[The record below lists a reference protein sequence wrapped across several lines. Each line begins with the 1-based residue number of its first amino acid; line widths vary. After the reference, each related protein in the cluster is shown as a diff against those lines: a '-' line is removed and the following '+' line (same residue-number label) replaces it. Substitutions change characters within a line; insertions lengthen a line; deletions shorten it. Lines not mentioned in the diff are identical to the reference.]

1 MRALSA
7 GGRRRLWAAGL
18 ILLAIAAGLAA
29 QWPERGLWYDETVN
43 AYFAAQPWAALWEW
57 CARIDN
63 QVPLHFALL
72 KLWAGVGGTSE
83 FALRAVSYW
92 SALLA
97 AAGLLALGRRL
108 GGATAGALAAG
119 AFAVT
124 QSFAYAAF
132 EVRPYALALA
142 LAAWSSV
149 VLWELWRRCGAE
161 APRRERHCRALFL
174 AYWLLALG
182 LLYTHYTGALILAV
196 HGVAVGWRALR
207 TRSRRSWTVVV
218 ALVVGIAVGY
228 LPWIAALAGRDVRA
242 GTAFAD
248 RITPGEALDAY
259 LTFYAHGQR
268 AVPPDA
274 PPYGWAMVAVIA
286 GACALWL
293 ALRRSHRLDPRALAL
308 PLLAT
313 LLPLAGLIVMV
324 YGVQAKLSGRHGW
337 VAWLGAALIVGVG
350 LAALRR
356 VRWLRWPVW
365 AGALLVLWLPATA
378 SYPPTYNSYLREA
391 FAYIRQQAAPGDV
404 LVLRDGTLFTA
415 AGYYDAAVPW
425 IGLPPDK
432 LTDVN
437 RFLFFDE
444 AIAALDALIG
454 ANDARRVWVL
464 SWQGDIMDPQNLVGG
479 MLEYLG
485 EPEPLPGAFGFGD
498 VSLACYRL
506 LRDPTDLRARVDA
519 LQPVVQ
525 APPDGPLFVGGYVLG
540 ADTVPRGGVV
550 RLHTWWQ
557 RGPTVMPE
565 VRASVRLVAS
575 DGQFYAQLDQ
585 PPAGPSFGQENWATG
600 QPVLGRYALSVPADI
615 PLGPAEVRLILYDMQ
630 GAFAPVEVVV
640 DRLTIGE

>member
-1 MRALSA
+1 MRALSP
-7 GGRRRLWAAGL
+7 GGRRRLWVAGL
-18 ILLAIAAGLAA
+18 ILLATAAGLAA

-43 AYFAAQPWAALWEW
+43 AYFAGQPWSALWEW

-83 FALRAVSYW
+83 LALRAVSFW
-92 SALLA
+92 GALLA
-97 AAGLLALGRRL
+97 VAGLLALGRRM

-149 VLWELWRRCGAE
+149 ALWELWRRCGE
-161 APRRERHCRALFL
+161 TSPRDRPCRALFA
-174 AYWLLALG
+174 AYCLLALG
-182 LLYTHYTGALILAV
+182 LLYTHYTGVLILAV
-196 HGVAVGWRALR
+196 HGAAIGWRALR
-207 TRSRRSWTVVV
+207 ARSRRSWTV
-218 ALVVGIAVGY
+218 AASLAAGVGVGY
-228 LPWIAALAGRDVRA
+228 LPWAVALAGRDVRA

-268 AVPPDA
+268 VVPPDA
-274 PPYGWAMVAVIA
+274 PPYGWAMVAVMA
-286 GACALWL
+286 GACVLWL
-293 ALRRSHRLDPRALAL
+293 ALRRRHRRPAHTLAL

-313 LLPLAGLIVMV
+313 LLPLTGLIVMV

-356 VRWLRWPVW
+356 ARWLRWPVW

-378 SYPPTYNSYLREA
+378 SYPPTYNSYLCEA
-391 FAYIRQQAAPGDV
+391 FAYVRQHAAPGDV

-415 AGYYDAAVPW
+415 AGYYEAAVPW
-425 IGLPPDK
+425 IGLPPDR

-444 AIAALDALIG
+444 AITALDALIG
-454 ANDARRVWVL
+454 AHDAQRVWVL

-506 LRDPTDLRARVDA
+506 LRDPADLRARVDA
-519 LQPVVQ
+519 LQPVMQ
-525 APPDGPLFVGGYVLG
+525 APPDGPLYLGGYVLG
-540 ADTVPRGGVV
+540 ADVVPRGGMV

-557 RGPTVMPE
+557 RGATVMPE
-565 VRASVRLVAS
+565 VRASVRLYAD
-575 DGQFYAQLDQ
+575 DGHFYTQHDQ
-585 PPAGPSFGQENWATG
+585 PPAGSSFGQENWAAG
-600 QPVLGRYALSVPADI
+600 EPVLGRYALIVPLDM
-615 PLGPAEVRLILYDMQ
+615 PLGEAEVRLILYDMR

-640 DRLTIGE
+640 DRLTIGG

>member
-18 ILLAIAAGLAA
+18 ILLAIAGGLAA
-29 QWPERGLWYDETVN
+29 QWPGRGLWYDETVN
-43 AYFAAQPWAALWEW
+43 AYFAGQPWSALWEW

-72 KLWAGVGGTSE
+72 KLWAGVGGASE
-83 FALRAVSYW
+83 FALRAVSFW

-97 AAGLLALGRRL
+97 AVGLLALGRRL

-132 EVRPYALALA
+132 EVRPYGLALA

-149 VLWELWRRCGAE
+149 VLWELWRRCGE
-161 APRRERHCRALFL
+161 APCRERRCSGLLL

-182 LLYTHYTGALILAV
+182 LLYTHYTGALVLAV

-207 TRSRRSWTVVV
+207 VRSRRGWTVAA
-218 ALVVGIAVGY
+218 ALAAGLVVGY
-228 LPWIAALAGRDVRA
+228 LPWAVALAGRDVRA
-242 GTAFAD
+242 GTAFAE

-274 PPYGWAMVAVIA
+274 PPYGPAMVAVIA
-286 GACALWL
+286 GSGALWL
-293 ALRRSHRLDPRALAL
+293 ALRRRCRCATRELVL

-324 YGVQAKLSGRHGW
+324 YGVQGKLSGRHGW
-337 VAWLGAALIVGVG
+337 VAWLGAALIAGVG

-365 AGALLVLWLPATA
+365 AGALFVLWLPATA
-378 SYPPTYNSYLREA
+378 NYPPAYNSYLREA
-391 FAYIRQQAAPGDV
+391 FAYLRQHAEPGDV

-415 AGYYDAAVPW
+415 AGYYEAAVPW

-444 AIAALDALIG
+444 AIAALGALIDTHS
-454 ANDARRVWVL
+454 AQRVWVL
-464 SWQGDIMDPQNLVGG
+464 AWQGDIMDPQNLVGG

-485 EPEPLPGAFGFGD
+485 EAEPLSGALGFGD
-498 VSLACYRL
+498 VALARWRL
-506 LRDPTDLRARVDA
+506 LRDPADLRARVDA
-519 LQPVVQ
+519 LRTVIQ
-525 APPDGPLFVGGYVLG
+525 APPDGPRFLGGYVLG
-540 ADTVPRGGVV
+540 ADTAPRGGLV

-557 RGPTVMPE
+557 RGESIMPDAR
-565 VRASVRLVAS
+565 VSVRLYAG
-575 DGQFYAQLDQ
+575 DGQFHAQVDQ
-585 PPAGPSFGQENWATG
+585 PPAGPSFGQENWAAD
-600 QPVLGRYALSVPADI
+600 QPVLGRYALTVPPEM
-615 PLGPAEVRLILYDMQ
+615 PLGEAEVRLILYDMR
-630 GAFAPVEVVV
+630 GAFAPIEVVV
-640 DRLTIGE
+640 DRLTVGE

>member
-1 MRALSA
+1 MRALSP
-7 GGRRRLWAAGL
+7 GGRQRLWAAGL

-29 QWPERGLWYDETVN
+29 QWPERSLWYDETVN
-43 AYFAAQPWAALWEW
+43 AYFAGQPWSALWEW
-57 CARIDN
+57 CAGIDN

-72 KLWAGVGGTSE
+72 KLWASAGGTSE
-83 FALRAVSYW
+83 FALRAVSFW

-97 AAGLLALGRRL
+97 AAGLLALGRRI
-108 GGATAGALAAG
+108 GGATAGVLAAG

-149 VLWELWRRCGAE
+149 VLWELWWHCAE
-161 APRRERHCRALFL
+161 TPRRDRRCRALFL
-174 AYWLLALG
+174 VYWLLALG

-196 HGVAVGWRALR
+196 HGAAVGWRALR
-207 TRSRRSWTVVV
+207 VYSRRGWAV
-218 ALVVGIAVGY
+218 AATLAAGLAVGY
-228 LPWIAALAGRDVRA
+228 LPWAAALAGRDVRG

-274 PPYGWAMVAVIA
+274 PPYGWAMVGVMV

-293 ALRRSHRLDPRALAL
+293 ALRRRHRRPAHMLAL
-308 PLLAT
+308 PLLAAV
-313 LLPLAGLIVMV
+313 LPLAGLIAMV
-324 YGVQAKLSGRHGW
+324 YGVQAKLSGRHAW

-350 LAALRR
+350 LAALKRARR
-356 VRWLRWPVW
+356 LRWPVW

-378 SYPPTYNSYLREA
+378 NYPPTYNSYLREA
-391 FAYIRQQAAPGDV
+391 FGYIRQHAAAGDV

-425 IGLPPDK
+425 IGLPPDR
-432 LTDVN
+432 LTDVH

-444 AIAALDALIG
+444 AIVGLDALID
-454 ANDARRVWVL
+454 AHDARRVWVL
-464 SWQGDIMDPQNLVGG
+464 SWQGDIMDPQDLVGG

-498 VSLACYRL
+498 VSLARYRL
-506 LRDPTDLRARVDA
+506 LRDPADLRARVDA
-519 LQPVVQ
+519 LRPVIQ
-525 APPDGPLFVGGYVLG
+525 APPDGPLFLGGYVLG
-540 ADTVPRGGVV
+540 ADAMPRGGVV

-557 RGPTVMPE
+557 RDESVMPD
-565 VRASVRLVAS
+565 VRASVRLYTS
-575 DGQFYAQLDQ
+575 DGHFYAQVDQ
-585 PPAGPSFGQENWATG
+585 PPAGPSFGQENWALG
-600 QPVLGRYALSVPADI
+600 QPVLGRYALAVLPEM
-615 PLGPAEVRLILYDMQ
+615 PPGPAEVRLILYDMG
-630 GAFAPVEVVV
+630 GAFAPVEAVV
-640 DRLTIGE
+640 DRLTITE

>member
-1 MRALSA
+1 MRALSP

-18 ILLAIAAGLAA
+18 ILLTTAAGLVA

-43 AYFAAQPWAALWEW
+43 AYFAGQPWSALWEW

-72 KLWAGVGGTSE
+72 KLWRGAGGASE
-83 FALRAVSYW
+83 FALRAVSFW

-97 AAGLLALGRRL
+97 IAGLLALGRRI
-108 GGATAGALAAG
+108 GGATAGALAAA

-142 LAAWSSV
+142 LAAWSSA
-149 VLWELWRRCGAE
+149 VLWELWRCCGEASRRDRRCLG
-161 APRRERHCRALFL
+161 LFL

-182 LLYTHYTGALILAV
+182 LLYTHYTGVLILAV
-196 HGVAVGWRALR
+196 HGAAVGWRVLR
-207 TRSRRSWTVVV
+207 ARSRRSWPMAVSL
-218 ALVVGIAVGY
+218 AAGIAAGY
-228 LPWIAALAGRDVRA
+228 LPWAVALAGRDMRA

-286 GACALWL
+286 GACALWF
-293 ALRRSHRLDPRALAL
+293 ALRQSRRRPAHTLAL

-313 LLPLAGLIVMV
+313 LLPLTGLIVMV

-337 VAWLGAALIVGVG
+337 VAWLGATLIVGVG

-356 VRWLRWPVW
+356 ARWLRWPAWV
-365 AGALLVLWLPATA
+365 GALLVLWLPASA

-415 AGYYDAAVPW
+415 AGYYEASVPW

-444 AIAALDALIG
+444 AITALDALIG
-454 ANDARRVWVL
+454 AHDARRVWVL
-464 SWQGDIMDPQNLVGG
+464 AWQGDIMDPQNLVGG

-485 EPEPLPGAFGFGD
+485 EPESLPGALGFGD
-498 VSLACYRL
+498 VSLARYRL
-506 LRDPTDLRARVDA
+506 LRPPSDLRARVDA
-519 LQPVVQ
+519 LQPLIQ
-525 APPDGPLFVGGYVLG
+525 APPDGPLYLGGYVLG
-540 ADTVPRGGVV
+540 AGAVPRGGVV

-557 RGPTVMPE
+557 RGATVMPE
-565 VRASVRLVAS
+565 VRASVRLYAG
-575 DGQFYAQLDQ
+575 DGQFYAQYDQ
-585 PPAGPSFGQENWATG
+585 PPAGLSFGQENWAPG
-600 QPVLGRYALSVPADI
+600 QPVLGRYALVVPPDMPPGA
-615 PLGPAEVRLILYDMQ
+615 AEVRLILYDMQ
-630 GAFAPVEVVV
+630 GAFAPVEMVV

>member
-1 MRALSA
+1 MRALLP
-7 GGRRRLWAAGL
+7 GERQRLWAAGL

-29 QWPERGLWYDETVN
+29 QWPGRGLWYDETVN
-43 AYFAAQPWAALWEW
+43 AYFAGQPWSALWEW
-57 CARIDN
+57 CTQVDN

-72 KLWAGVGGTSE
+72 KLWAGAGGTSE
-83 FALRAVSYW
+83 FALRAVSFW

-97 AAGLLALGRRL
+97 AAGLLALGRRM

-119 AFAVT
+119 AFALT

-132 EVRPYALALA
+132 EVRPYGLALA

-149 VLWELWRRCGAE
+149 VLWEVWRRCGAMSHRD
-161 APRRERHCRALFL
+161 RRCPGLFL
-174 AYWLLALG
+174 AYWLLAVG

-196 HGVAVGWRALR
+196 HGAAVGWRVWR
-207 TRSRRSWTVVV
+207 VPSRRRV
-218 ALVVGIAVGY
+218 AMAALLAAGVAAGY
-228 LPWIAALAGRDVRA
+228 LPWAIALAGRDVRA

-248 RITPGEALDAY
+248 RITPAESFDAY

-286 GACALWL
+286 GAGALWL
-293 ALRRSHRLDPRALAL
+293 ALRRIHRRPIHTLAL

-313 LLPLAGLIVMV
+313 LLPLAALIVMV

-356 VRWLRWPVW
+356 ARWPVW

-378 SYPPTYNSYLREA
+378 SYPPTYHSYLREA
-391 FAYIRQQAAPGDV
+391 FAYLRQHAAPGDV
-404 LVLRDGTLFTA
+404 LLLRDGTLFTA
-415 AGYYDAAVPW
+415 AGYYDAALPW
-425 IGLPPDK
+425 TGLPPDK

-444 AIAALDALIG
+444 AITALDALIDANG
-454 ANDARRVWVL
+454 AQRVWVL
-464 SWQGDIMDPQNLVGG
+464 AWQGDIMDPQNLVGG

-498 VSLACYRL
+498 VSLARYRL
-506 LRDPTDLRARVDA
+506 LRDPADLRARVHA

-525 APPDGPLFVGGYVLG
+525 APPDGPLYLGGYVLG

-550 RLHTWWQ
+550 HLHTWWQ
-557 RGPTVMPE
+557 RGATVMPE
-565 VRASVRLVAS
+565 VRASVRLYAS
-575 DGQFYAQLDQ
+575 DRHFHAQLDQ
-585 PPAGPSFGQENWATG
+585 PPAGPSFGQENWAAG
-600 QPVLGRYALSVPADI
+600 QPVLGRYALSVPLDMLPGA
-615 PLGPAEVRLILYDMQ
+615 AEVRLILYDMQ

>member
-1 MRALSA
+1 MRALSP
-7 GGRRRLWAAGL
+7 GGRRWLWTAGL
-18 ILLAIAAGLAA
+18 ILLATAAGLAA
-29 QWPERGLWYDETVN
+29 QWPVRGLWYDETVN
-43 AYFAAQPWAALWEW
+43 AYFAGQPWSALWEW

-72 KLWAGVGGTSE
+72 KLWVGVGGTSE
-83 FALRAVSYW
+83 FALRAVSFW

-132 EVRPYALALA
+132 EVRPYGLALA

-149 VLWELWRRCGAE
+149 VLCELWRRCGKAS
-161 APRRERHCRALFL
+161 PRERCCPGLFA

-196 HGVAVGWRALR
+196 HGVAVGWHALR
-207 TRSRRSWTVVV
+207 ARSRRSWAV
-218 ALVVGIAVGY
+218 AAALAAGLAVGY
-228 LPWIAALAGRDVRA
+228 LPWAAALAGRDVRA
-242 GTAFAD
+242 GTAFAE

-274 PPYGWAMVAVIA
+274 PPYGPAMVAVIA
-286 GACALWL
+286 GACAVWF
-293 ALRRSHRLDPRALAL
+293 ALRRRHRLPACELAL

-313 LLPLAGLIVMV
+313 LLPLTGLMVMV
-324 YGVQAKLSGRHGW
+324 YGVQGKLSGRHGW
-337 VAWLGAALIVGVG
+337 VAWPGAALIAGVG
-350 LAALRR
+350 LAALKQA
-356 VRWLRWPVW
+356 RWPRWPVW

-391 FAYIRQQAAPGDV
+391 FAYLRQHAEAGDV

-444 AIAALDALIG
+444 AVAALDALIDAHG
-454 ANDARRVWVL
+454 AERVWVL
-464 SWQGDIMDPQNLVGG
+464 AWQGEIMDPQNLVGG

-498 VSLACYRL
+498 VSLARYRL
-506 LRDPTDLRARVDA
+506 LRDPADLRTRVDA
-519 LQPVVQ
+519 LQAVVQ
-525 APPDGPLFVGGYVLG
+525 APPDGPLFLGGTVLG
-540 ADTVPRGGVV
+540 ADSVPREGVV
-550 RLHTWWQ
+550 RLHTWWR
-557 RGPTVMPE
+557 RGESVMPD
-565 VRASVRLVAS
+565 VRASVRLYAD
-575 DGQFYAQLDQ
+575 DGRLYAQADQ
-585 PPAGPSFGQENWATG
+585 PPAGPSFGQENWALG
-600 QPVLGRYALSVPADI
+600 QPVLGRYALTVPPDM
-615 PLGPAEVRLILYDMQ
+615 PPGPAEVRLILYDMQ
-630 GAFAPVEVVV
+630 GAFAPIEVVV
-640 DRLTIGE
+640 DRLTISE

>member
-1 MRALSA
+1 MRTLSP
-7 GGRRRLWAAGL
+7 GGRQRLWAAGL

-29 QWPERGLWYDETVN
+29 QWPGRGLWYDETVN
-43 AYFAAQPWAALWEW
+43 AYFAGQPWSALWEW

-72 KLWAGVGGTSE
+72 KLWAGAGGTSE
-83 FALRAVSYW
+83 LALRAVSFW

-132 EVRPYALALA
+132 EVRPYGLALA

-149 VLWELWRRCGAE
+149 VLCEWWRRCGE
-161 APRRERHCRALFL
+161 ASRRERRCPGLFA

-182 LLYTHYTGALILAV
+182 LLYTHYTGALVLAV
-196 HGVAVGWRALR
+196 HGAAVGWRALR
-207 TRSRRSWTVVV
+207 ARSRRSWTVAA
-218 ALVVGIAVGY
+218 ALAAGLAVGY
-228 LPWIAALAGRDVRA
+228 LPWVAALAGRDVRA
-242 GTAFAD
+242 GTAFAE

-274 PPYGWAMVAVIA
+274 PPYGWAMVGVIA

-293 ALRRSHRLDPRALAL
+293 ALRRRYRFPTHSLAL

-313 LLPLAGLIVMV
+313 LLPLAGLSVMV
-324 YGVQAKLSGRHGW
+324 YGVQGKLSGRHGW
-337 VAWLGAALIVGVG
+337 VAWLGAALIAGVG
-350 LAALRR
+350 LAALRQM
-356 VRWLRWPVW
+356 RWLRWPVW

-391 FAYIRQQAAPGDV
+391 FAYIRQHAEPGDV

-415 AGYYDAAVPW
+415 AGYYNAAVPW

-432 LTDVN
+432 LTDVH

-444 AIAALDALIG
+444 ALAALDALI
-454 ANDARRVWVL
+454 DAHDAQRVWVL
-464 SWQGDIMDPQNLVGG
+464 AWQGDIMDPQNLVGG

-485 EPEPLPGAFGFGD
+485 EAEPLPGAFGFGD
-498 VSLACYRL
+498 VSLARYRL
-506 LRDPTDLRARVDA
+506 LRDPADLRARVEA
-519 LQPVVQ
+519 LQAVTQ
-525 APPDGPLFVGGYVLG
+525 APPDGPLFLGGYVLG
-540 ADTVPRGGVV
+540 ADVMPRGGMV

-557 RGPTVMPE
+557 RGASVMPG

-575 DGQFYAQLDQ
+575 DGQLYAQHDQ
-585 PPAGPSFGQENWATG
+585 PPAGPSFGQENWAAG
-600 QPVLGRYALSVPADI
+600 QPVLGRYALAVPPDM
-615 PLGPAEVRLILYDMQ
+615 PVGPAEVRLILYDMQ